1 MPKKK
6 KNIGGQSPQGAQG
19 AQAPQG
25 SRSTFGRKDSAFMP
39 NIKKKGS
46 PAKRALK
53 GNQDKLPAEI
63 QAAIKKAPPT
73 KRFCNGKSKPF
84 KRKKY

>member
-1 MPKKK
+1 MSKKK
-6 KNIGGQSPQGAQG
+6 RKGTGGQLGQP

-25 SRSTFGRKDSAFMP
+25 SRSTFGSRDSVFMP
-39 NIKKKGS
+39 NIKKKA
-46 PAKRALK
+46 PLKRALK
-53 GNQDKLPAEI
+53 GDQDKLPAEL

>member
-6 KNIGGQSPQGAQG
+6 KNIGGQSPQG

-25 SRSTFGRKDSAFMP
+25 SRSTFGRKDSVFMP
-39 NIKKKGS
+39 NIKKKAKGS
-46 PAKRALK
+46 PYKRALK
-53 GNQDKLPAEI
+53 GDQDKLPAEV
-63 QAAIKKAPPT
+63 QAAIKKAKPL

-84 KRKKY
+84 KRMKKY